1 MEKEVSSS
9 ALCTFIREFLLEG
22 KDQYQLTNMFMMQA
36 TDLFPLTLVM
46 TAKWAIMSRILNQM
60 PMFSAR
66 SATARLVSNAKLF
79 KMRFGN

>member
-1 MEKEVSSS
+1 MEREASSS
-9 ALCTFIREFLLEG
+9 ALFTFSREFLLKG
-22 KDQYQLTNMFMMQA
+22 KDQYHLTNMFMMQA

-66 SATARLVSNAKLF
+66 SATARLF
-79 KMRFGN
+79 QRQGC